1 MRHFVNG
8 AEELSAAVKL
18 EPLKTGRTSL
28 GVRLNRVSWY
38 QGAIRQVRISPRVLK
53 AEEFLRP

>member
-8 AEELSAAVKL
+8 KEELKAAVKL
-18 EPLKTGRTSL
+18 EPLKPGKTSL

-38 QGAIRQVRISPRVLK
+38 QGAIRQVRITPRVLRP
-53 AEEFLRP
+53 EEFLRP